1 MSSSDPS
8 VVDAGS
14 VDDPVAAAR
23 RWLERRGPT
32 PATERE
38 AEPGPPTTGAPDT
51 DQEDLARRL
60 VLGKLAAQARTRSE
74 LARALQAK
82 QVPEEA
88 ATAVLDRMSEV
99 GLVDDAGFA
108 RDWVSSRQQRRHLSR
123 AALRREL
130 LVKGVETEEI
140 ELALQPIDDDQEYA
154 AALSL
159 ATRRH
164 DSMRQLARDV
174 RYRRLSAALGRRGFG
189 GSLVARALREV
200 LDDSEDSVPV
210 RTDGFAGSAGA

>member
-8 VVDAGS
+8 AVGAGS

-23 RWLERRGPT
+23 RWLEKRGPT

-38 AEPGPPTTGAPDT
+38 TEPGPPTTDAPDT
-51 DQEDLARRL
+51 GQEDLARRV

-82 QVPEEA
+82 QVAEDA
-88 ATAVLDRMSEV
+88 AQAVLDRMGEV
-99 GLVDDAGFA
+99 GLVDDAAFA
-108 RDWVSSRQQRRHLSR
+108 HDWVSSRQQRRHLSR

-130 LVKGVETEEI
+130 QVKGVETEEI
-140 ELALQPIDDDQEYA
+140 ERALQPIDDEQEYA
-154 AALSL
+154 AAWSL

-164 DSMRQLARDV
+164 DSMHHLARDV

-189 GSLVARALREV
+189 GSLVARVLREV
-200 LDDSEDSVPV
+200 LDDSEDSVPD
-210 RTDGFAGSAGA
+210 RTDGFTGPAGP